1 MKSNGMRLI
10 LYQLRIQK
18 GYLRVWLG
26 YMTGAVLIM
35 NEAMASVCKGYGTGN
50 TDLRT
55 IYGCSK

>member
-35 NEAMASVCKGYGTGN
+35 NEAMAYVRYAKDMGQA
-50 TDLRT
+50 
-55 IYGCSK
+55 IQI